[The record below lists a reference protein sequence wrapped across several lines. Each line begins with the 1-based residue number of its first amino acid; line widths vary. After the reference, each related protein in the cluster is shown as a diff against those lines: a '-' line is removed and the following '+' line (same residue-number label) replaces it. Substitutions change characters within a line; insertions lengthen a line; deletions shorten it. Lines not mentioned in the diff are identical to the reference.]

1 MVKKYFSDLNYT
13 LGNEDTTLEYE
24 LIKRNKPKNILSI
37 AGSGSRVV
45 PLIHKDAENIYCV
58 DVSRPQLFITELR
71 KVTIESLSFHDYL
84 AFWGFPP
91 YAAYDYAIKRR
102 EIFKKLDLS
111 FECKDY
117 FLKVFGE
124 MQWESILYMGKW
136 ERTFAVFAKVVQ
148 KFFGKEFDQLFK
160 FHNLSDQIHY
170 YNNQFPMKK
179 WKTLLFILGNKSVF
193 NALLYKGDFIK
204 KNQPGTHFNY
214 YFNAYE
220 SLLTHSLARES
231 FFMNLCFF
239 GKLDHEDSNTIEA
252 KEECFNRMKE
262 GISAGANI
270 NYVNSDLISAAK
282 SVPEGSLDFISLS
295 DVPSYFGGDLER
307 DYMQDLRSSLK
318 VGALVV
324 LRSYLRVPESNL
336 EGYVDVTPKYGELL
350 ATEKVQMYIVQVFEY
365 TGE

>member
-24 LIKRNKPKNILSI
+24 LVKKIKPKNILTI

-45 PLIHKDAENIYCV
+45 PLISKDVSNLYCV

-71 KVTIESLSFHDYL
+71 KVTIESLNFNDYL

-102 EIFKKLDLS
+102 EIFKGLDLS

-148 KFFGKEFDQLFK
+148 KFFGKEFDQIFK

-170 YNNQFPMKK
+170 YNNKFSMRK

-204 KNQPGTHFNY
+204 KNQPGSHFSY
-214 YFNAYE
+214 YFDAFE
-220 SLLTHSLARES
+220 SLFTHSLARES
-231 FFMNLCFF
+231 FFLNLCFF
-239 GKLDHEDSNTIEA
+239 GKLSHEDANTIEA
-252 KEECFNRMKE
+252 KKECFDRMKE
-262 GISAGANI
+262 GLSNGVNV
-270 NYVNSDLISAAK
+270 NYVNSDLVSAAQ
-282 SVPEGSLDFISLS
+282 SVPSGSLDFLSLS

-307 DYMQDLRSSLK
+307 DYMQELRPSLK
-318 VGALVV
+318 KGAIVV

-336 EGYVDVTPKYGELL
+336 KGFVDITPKYSELL
-350 ATEKVQMYIVQVFEY
+350 ATEKVQMYIVQIFEY
-365 TGE
+365 VGE